1 MVSELQFIPPKLD
14 EDIANAMAIAIAMS
28 SPITYCDFR
37 DAETI
42 VHDLTGLVYG
52 SVRRNGKSNRFKQV
66 FTIPNL
72 AHLQLGLSL
81 HCLREY
87 ISRTHSVLFLQSR
100 KKSDFFHY
108 LHRQYNAY
116 KMKVL
121 GDDTNVGEELIEL
134 IRKNIQNLL
143 AEEREIIALQRNGNN
158 VSETTTLGS
167 LQQLDISVPAMI
179 GVLNA
184 PLLTDPIDTSVLTN
198 SAKKT
203 NLIKKRNRSSIK
215 EVTLSYEL
223 KKMKQKEN
231 YRKKMYI
238 RRPINQ
244 IKEEMIGDKL
254 VDLVIKQSK
263 YYDIIDG
270 KLCLSIRTG
279 IFIQD
284 LISNCGCSLEKMP
297 IIIGTVLR
305 MLFGNIDAMSMNK
318 IVKCTKTYTTSSE
331 RSAALVR
338 EQSSSTFIIRNNES
352 SVLNAY
358 LIMDATNKGNK
369 NLVAKLYNYVRGD
382 GVVRLG
388 ALNLDNTGTNFNMTT
403 H

>member
-1 MVSELQFIPPKLD
+1 
-14 EDIANAMAIAIAMS
+14 
-28 SPITYCDFR
+28 
-37 DAETI
+37 
-42 VHDLTGLVYG
+42 
-52 SVRRNGKSNRFKQV
+52 
-66 FTIPNL
+66 
-72 AHLQLGLSL
+72 
-81 HCLREY
+81 
-87 ISRTHSVLFLQSR
+87 
-100 KKSDFFHY
+100 
-108 LHRQYNAY
+108 
-116 KMKVL
+116 MKVL

-134 IRKNIQNLL
+134 IRNNIQNLL
-143 AEEREIIALQRNGNN
+143 AEEREIIALRRNGNI

-167 LQQLDISVPAMI
+167 LQQLGISVPAMV

-203 NLIKKRNRSSIK
+203 NSIKKRNRSSIK

-231 YRKKMYI
+231 YRKKIYI

-244 IKEEMIGDKL
+244 IIEEMIGDKL

-263 YYDIIDG
+263 YYDIING

-305 MLFGNIDAMSMNK
+305 MLFGNIDAMSMKK

-331 RSAALVR
+331 RSAALIR

-352 SVLNAY
+352 SILNAY

-388 ALNLDNTGTNFNMTT
+388 ALNLDNTGTNYNMTI

>member
-87 ISRTHSVLFLQSR
+87 ISRTHTVLFLQSR

-116 KMKVL
+116 KTKVL

-134 IRKNIQNLL
+134 IRNNIQNLL

-158 VSETTTLGS
+158 VGETTTLGS
-167 LQQLDISVPAMI
+167 LQQLDISVPAMV
-179 GVLNA
+179 GVLDA
-184 PLLTDPIDTSVLTN
+184 LLLTDPNDTSVLTN

-203 NLIKKRNRSSIK
+203 NSMKKRNRSSIK

-223 KKMKQKEN
+223 KKLKQ
-231 YRKKMYI
+231 
-238 RRPINQ
+238 
-244 IKEEMIGDKL
+244 
-254 VDLVIKQSK
+254 
-263 YYDIIDG
+263 
-270 KLCLSIRTG
+270 
-279 IFIQD
+279 
-284 LISNCGCSLEKMP
+284 
-297 IIIGTVLR
+297 
-305 MLFGNIDAMSMNK
+305 
-318 IVKCTKTYTTSSE
+318 
-331 RSAALVR
+331 
-338 EQSSSTFIIRNNES
+338 
-352 SVLNAY
+352 
-358 LIMDATNKGNK
+358 
-369 NLVAKLYNYVRGD
+369 
-382 GVVRLG
+382 
-388 ALNLDNTGTNFNMTT
+388 
-403 H
+403 